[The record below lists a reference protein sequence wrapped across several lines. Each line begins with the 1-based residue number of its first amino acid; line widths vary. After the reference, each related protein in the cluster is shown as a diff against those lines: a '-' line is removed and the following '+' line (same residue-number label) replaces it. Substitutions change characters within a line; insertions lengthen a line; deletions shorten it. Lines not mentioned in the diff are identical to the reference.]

1 MFNDSIK
8 LTGELKLTLT
18 NGEGNVTQEVIV
30 PNTVVTAGKNFISN
44 RMKDAVSGHTLK
56 VQMSHMEVG
65 SGGATAVT
73 AADTTLETIITGG
86 SGNRTALTTAG
97 GTVTTN
103 SVAYVCTFAAGY
115 GTGAITEAGIFN
127 ASSRG
132 TMLCR
137 TTFSVINKAAA
148 DTLGITW
155 TITVN

>member
-18 NGEGNVTQEVIV
+18 NGEGDVTQEVIV
-30 PNTVVTAGKNFISN
+30 PNTVVTVGKNFIAN
-44 RMKDAVSGHTLK
+44 RMKDGGGGHTLK
-56 VQMSHMEVG
+56 GEMTHMELG

-73 AADTTLETIITGG
+73 VADTVLETVITGG

-97 GTVTTN
+97 GAVTTN
-103 SVAYVCTFAAGY
+103 SVAYVCTFLAGY
-115 GTGAITEAGIFN
+115 GTGAVSEAGIFN
-127 ASSRG
+127 ASSAG
-132 TMLCR
+132 DMLAR
-137 TTFSVINKAAA
+137 TVFSTINKAAA

>member
-1 MFNDSIK
+1 MFDDSIK

-18 NGEGNVTQEVIV
+18 NGEGDVTQEVIV
-30 PNTVVTAGKNFISN
+30 PNTVVTVGKNFIAN
-44 RMKDAVSGHTLK
+44 RMKDGGGGHTAK
-56 VQMSHMEVG
+56 AEMSHMELG

-73 AADTTLETIITGG
+73 VADTDLETVITGG

-115 GTGAITEAGIFN
+115 GTGAVSEAGIFN
-127 ASSRG
+127 ASSAG
-132 TMLCR
+132 DMLAR
-137 TTFSVINKAAA
+137 TVFSTINKAAA